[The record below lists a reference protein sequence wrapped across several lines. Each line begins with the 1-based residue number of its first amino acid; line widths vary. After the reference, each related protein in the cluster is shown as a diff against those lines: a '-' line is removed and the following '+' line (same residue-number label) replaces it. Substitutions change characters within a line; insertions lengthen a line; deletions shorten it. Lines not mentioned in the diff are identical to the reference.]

1 MYKFDVIVVGGGHAG
16 VEAAFAVD
24 RMGLSC
30 AIVTLNIKNIGQM
43 SCNPAI
49 GGLGKSHIVREIGA
63 MGGLMPVA
71 TDMSGIQYRTLNT
84 RKGDAV
90 QALRVQC
97 DRDLYKKSVQKI
109 LKKTKIQLF
118 DEEVVDI
125 LIKRNVVE
133 GVTTKKQKK
142 ILAKKTILT
151 TGTFLNGKMYTGETI
166 TKGGRFGDPSAIPL
180 SKKLY
185 GLKLPMGRLKTG
197 TPARIKLSSINLNKM
212 EIQPG
217 EKPTPWM
224 SLYDTPKKHK
234 KQLPCYIA
242 RTNEK
247 THKII
252 RENTHLSAM
261 YSGNIVGIGPRY
273 CPSIEDKVNKFKD
286 KTSHQIFIEPEGINK
301 DLVYPNGISTSLPK
315 EAQKKFIYS
324 IEGLDGCSIEEYGY
338 AVEYDFIDPRSIKK
352 TLETKKLKN
361 FYLAGQINGTT
372 GYEEAAA
379 QGLMA
384 GINAAS
390 SILKKNEFI
399 LGRSEAYIGV
409 LIDDLTT
416 HGITEPYRMFTS
428 RAEHRLLLSQNNA
441 EQRLLERAYNHNLID
456 KKRYKSFLRK
466 EEEYKTFINKT
477 LKNTKINTFLNKQ
490 NKKTKLKEKK
500 SVLELLSRTD
510 AVKNSLFK
518 TNKKNQHLYQRAI
531 TEHKYKGYIKKQLRE
546 ILKTQKQNNKK
557 IPKQINYKKI
567 SGLSNEVVEKLNKSQ
582 PTTIGSASRIE
593 GVTPAAINLIL
604 IQIKKRELLKQNA

>member
-30 AIVTLNIKNIGQM
+30 AIVTLNVKNIGQM

-63 MGGLMPVA
+63 MGGLMPIA

-109 LKKTKIQLF
+109 LKKTNIQLF

-125 LIKRNVVE
+125 LIRKNSVE
-133 GVTTKKQKK
+133 GVVTKKQEK
-142 ILAKKTILT
+142 IIAKKTILT

-166 TKGGRFGDPSAIPL
+166 TKGGRLGDSSAIPL

-197 TPARIKLSSINLNKM
+197 TPARIKLSTIDLSKM

-224 SLYDTPKKHK
+224 SLYNTPKKHQ

-242 RTNEK
+242 RTNK
-247 THKII
+247 QTHKII
-252 RENTHLSAM
+252 EENTHLSAM
-261 YSGNIVGIGPRY
+261 YSGNITGIGPRY
-273 CPSIEDKVNKFKD
+273 CPSIEDKVNRFRD

-301 DLVYPNGISTSLPK
+301 YLIYPNGISTSLPK
-315 EAQKKFIYS
+315 KAQKEFIYS
-324 IEGLDGCSIEEYGY
+324 IKGLNGCTIEEYGY
-338 AVEYDFIDPRSIKK
+338 AVEYDFIDPRSIKN
-352 TLETKKLKN
+352 TLETKQLKN

-379 QGLMA
+379 QGLIA
-384 GINAAS
+384 GANAACK
-390 SILKKNEFI
+390 ILKKEKLI
-399 LGRSEAYIGV
+399 LRRSEAYIGV

-441 EQRLLERAYNHNLID
+441 EQRLLEKAYNFNLVD
-456 KKRYKSFLRK
+456 EKRYKDFLKK
-466 EEEYKTFINKT
+466 EEEYKKFIKNK
-477 LKNTKINTFLNKQ
+477 LKKKKITSFINKQ
-490 NKKTKLKEKK
+490 NKKINLKEKK
-500 SVLELLSRTD
+500 SVLDLLSRTD
-510 AVKNSLFK
+510 AAKKSLFK
-518 TNKKNQHLYQRAI
+518 TNKTNKHLYQRAVI
-531 TEHKYKGYIKKQLRE
+531 ENKYEGYIKKQLRE
-546 ILKTQKQNNKK
+546 IKKTQKQNDKK
-557 IPKQINYKKI
+557 IPKHINYKNI
-567 SGLSNEVVEKLNKSQ
+567 SGLSNEVIEKLNKSQ

-604 IQIKKRELLKQNA
+604 IQIKKREVLKQYV

>member
-30 AIVTLNIKNIGQM
+30 AIVTLNVKNIGQM

-63 MGGLMPVA
+63 MGGLMPIA

-109 LKKTKIQLF
+109 LKKTNIQLF

-125 LIKRNVVE
+125 LIRKNSVE
-133 GVTTKKQKK
+133 GVVTKKQEK
-142 ILAKKTILT
+142 IIAKKTILT

-166 TKGGRFGDPSAIPL
+166 TKGGRLGDSSAIPL

-197 TPARIKLSSINLNKM
+197 TPARIKLSTIDLSKM

-224 SLYDTPKKHK
+224 SLYNTPKKHQ

-242 RTNEK
+242 RTNK
-247 THKII
+247 QTHKII
-252 RENTHLSAM
+252 EENTHLSAM
-261 YSGNIVGIGPRY
+261 YSGNITGIGPRY
-273 CPSIEDKVNKFKD
+273 CPSIEDKVNRFRD

-315 EAQKKFIYS
+315 KAQKEFIYS
-324 IEGLDGCSIEEYGY
+324 IKGLNGCTIEEYGY
-338 AVEYDFIDPRSIKK
+338 AVEYDFIDPRSIKN
-352 TLETKKLKN
+352 TLETKQLKN

-379 QGLMA
+379 QGLIA
-384 GINAAS
+384 GANAACK
-390 SILKKNEFI
+390 ILKKEKLI
-399 LGRSEAYIGV
+399 LRRSEAYIGV

-441 EQRLLERAYNHNLID
+441 EQRLLEKAYNFKLVD
-456 KKRYKSFLRK
+456 EKRYKDFLKK
-466 EEEYKTFINKT
+466 EEEYKKFIKNK
-477 LKNTKINTFLNKQ
+477 LKKKKITSFINKQ
-490 NKKTKLKEKK
+490 NKKINLKEKK
-500 SVLELLSRTD
+500 SVLDLLSRTD
-510 AVKNSLFK
+510 AAKKSLFK
-518 TNKKNQHLYQRAI
+518 TNKTNKHLYQRAVI
-531 TEHKYKGYIKKQLRE
+531 ENKYEGYIKKQLRE
-546 ILKTQKQNNKK
+546 IKKTQKQNDKK
-557 IPKQINYKKI
+557 IPKHINYKNI
-567 SGLSNEVVEKLNKSQ
+567 SGLSNEVIEKLNKSQ

-604 IQIKKRELLKQNA
+604 IQIKKREVLKQYV

>member
-118 DEEVVDI
+118 DEEAVDI

-133 GVTTKKQKK
+133 GVITKKQKK

-273 CPSIEDKVNKFKD
+273 CPSIEDKVNRFKD

-456 KKRYKSFLRK
+456 KKRYKSFLKK